1 MNRSHADAKLH
12 GKISKGIK
20 TPPANCCINC
30 SPSLCGIQ
38 SWAHPSVRGRT
49 SITKNHDSFCRD
61 SEIYRRYEICKKTFS
76 YTEWIHIKKL
86 PVYLQAA
93 HFAIQA
99 RTETFTRMGKCS
111 VRNMRQKV
119 RSFEYRVMA
128 CPSAL
133 TTNPIRKVPVPIS
146 SE

>member
-61 SEIYRRYEICKKTFS
+61 LEYSKTFVQ
-76 YTEWIHIKKL
+76 ICI
-86 PVYLQAA
+86 VV
-93 HFAIQA
+93 
-99 RTETFTRMGKCS
+99 S
-111 VRNMRQKV
+111 VRSTADKK
-119 RSFEYRVMA
+119 
-128 CPSAL
+128 
-133 TTNPIRKVPVPIS
+133 RKIAKRGVHYAPRHKLSKKSPCSDAIWVKIK
-146 SE
+146 

>member
-1 MNRSHADAKLH
+1 MAVIV
-12 GKISKGIK
+12 ISKGIR
-20 TPPANCCINC
+20 TLPANCCINC
-30 SPSLCGIQ
+30 SPSLCVIQ
-38 SWAHPSVRGRT
+38 SWAHSSVRGRT

-61 SEIYRRYEICKKTFS
+61 SEIYRRYEICQNFLATTNGFILKK
-76 YTEWIHIKKL
+76 IL
-86 PVYLQAA
+86 PVCLQAA
-93 HFAIQA
+93 YFAIQA
-99 RTETFTRMGKCS
+99 RIETLTHMGKFS